1 VKSALTHCNK
11 LLKKYP
17 PPSSPGVAATASPTT
32 VPRQLLTALKIL
44 ALVRANKLDEA
55 STLTNNILAETP
67 MDETVLTTLA
77 HSLKPLDRPKEL
89 VGMWVGAWNRASKE
103 VDEAKKKMT
112 KGGKGAK
119 TAASEAELEKLLHH
133 SEELGAQAFMAMVR
147 TGHWAM
153 AQSTA
158 FKLYRAF
165 APPKGQE
172 NSNGPGRFI
181 SYPVGVILIKW
192 IYSTSVTPIPLLVD
206 NGCDHAV
213 RVSFST
219 ATCACLGYDSAT
231 NTSQGVGGGKE
242 KGGRGG

>member
-17 PPSSPGVAATASPTT
+17 PPSAPGIAATASPTT

-55 STLTNNILAETP
+55 STLTNNLLAETP
-67 MDETVLTTLA
+67 IDETVLTTLA

-89 VGMWVGAWNRASKE
+89 VGMWVGAWGRASKE
-103 VDEAKKKMT
+103 AEEAKKKMA

-119 TAASEAELEKLLHH
+119 TAASEAELEKLLQH

-172 NSNGPGRFI
+172 NPNGPGMAITLFREA
-181 SYPVGVILIKW
+181 LI
-192 IYSTSVTPIPLLVD
+192 D
-206 NGCDHAV
+206 
-213 RVSFST
+213 
-219 ATCACLGYDSAT
+219 
-231 NTSQGVGGGKE
+231 
-242 KGGRGG
+242 